1 MTSASAGTSRN
12 VLMKYWLQRMGRGLY
27 SRLRVAVAASRGA
40 GYTVA
45 RLTTPRSRD
54 RETYTSPMS
63 RILKFDRTPVARL
76 ISCAASFASAAL
88 LFDYLSKGE
97 KEIEAL
103 PIMAL
108 ILLFLGTL
116 AAAAVQYGDHIYLS
130 DDGLMYEN
138 WVLKQFGRRGK
149 WMRWEDI
156 VEVREIKRKVL
167 ILFSRDGRRML
178 VDAILG
184 YAIAKNEIVKR
195 APQAIF
201 SGTLA
206 QEESLKAV
214 GNTRVGSS
222 P

>member
-1 MTSASAGTSRN
+1 
-12 VLMKYWLQRMGRGLY
+12 
-27 SRLRVAVAASRGA
+27 
-40 GYTVA
+40 
-45 RLTTPRSRD
+45 
-54 RETYTSPMS
+54 MS

-76 ISCAASFASAAL
+76 VSCAASFASAAL

-97 KEIEAL
+97 KEIETL
-103 PIMAL
+103 PIVAL

-138 WVLKQFGRRGK
+138 WVLKQFGKRGR
-149 WMRWEDI
+149 WMRWEDV
-156 VEVREIKRKVL
+156 VEVREIRRRVL

-184 YAIAKNEIVKR
+184 YAIAKNEILKR
-195 APQAIF
+195 APQAIL

-206 QEESLKAV
+206 RE
-214 GNTRVGSS
+214 GS
-222 P
+222 